1 MEDINCPNFEVCES
15 LMDPRM
21 RTCSSCAF
29 RRIVL
34 KSKDVLVFA
43 DNIECPVCLE
53 VNRGVQN
60 PRCVHFI
67 CIDCYKECN
76 WIKDISDDQP
86 PFPYNST
93 VEEDYDEHPEK
104 YDSDPIIQVWRAC
117 METYLDEIDEYNE
130 SRRNL
135 RLCPVCRA

>member
-1 MEDINCPNFEVCES
+1 MDINCPNFEVCES

-43 DNIECPVCLE
+43 DNIECPVCFD
-53 VNRGVQN
+53 VKRCVQN
-60 PRCVHFI
+60 VRCSHFI
-67 CIDCYKECN
+67 CIDCYKECHREL
-76 WIKDISDDQP
+76 DLEDQP
-86 PFPYNST
+86 PFPYGSDT
-93 VEEDYDEHPEK
+93 EEDYDADPTK
-104 YDSDPIIQVWRAC
+104 YDEDPIIQTWQAC
-117 METYLDEIDEYNE
+117 METFFDECQKFNQ
-130 SRRNL
+130 SRANL